1 MTDMTT
7 TTTTKDGGGTRMRAV
22 CAYAGLAGLM
32 MVAGATFAQGSSTG
46 NPKGSVAP
54 STQGNSAS
62 HPAEPARTVDTGRSD
77 PLDSSKGPPEV
88 RGHRTQR
95 PGGGSATGGLT
106 RRNPQDNATS
116 PAPAPSNANSRP
128 GK

>member
-1 MTDMTT
+1 MTT
-7 TTTTKDGGGTRMRAV
+7 TKSIKASGGTRIRAV
-22 CAYAGLAGLM
+22 RACAGLAGLM

-54 STQGNSAS
+54 STQGNSAR
-62 HPAEPARTVDTGRSD
+62 HPAEPARTVDTGRSE

-88 RGHRTQR
+88 RGNRTQR

-116 PAPAPSNANSRP
+116 PAPPPSNANSRP